1 MHGMLVGSFQ
11 GTDGGIVEQYFV
23 EDAEIVHDK
32 AFRAGQTIGERIRES

>member
-1 MHGMLVGSFQ
+1 MLAGSFQ
-11 GTDGGIVEQYFV
+11 GTNGGIVEQDFV